1 MKIKDKLKISLL
13 AALSI
18 IMAIMLIL
26 DSRGVSQAVIS
37 CTGVCL
43 NSLIPS
49 LFGYMVLCT
58 MLTQSGLGDLIFKP
72 LWYIFRRIIKLDS
85 RMFSVFMMSQIAGY
99 PVGVRLISTLIAQ
112 NNNYNEISEKC
123 SFFCYNSGPAFIV
136 GMVGLT
142 VYNSALAGML
152 IFVSCLL
159 SNFIMAIFF
168 TRKFPQQ
175 RHVSRNSLDLGV
187 STVKSSLMST
197 GYALLAV
204 CLSMILFN
212 TVPELIRCAGY
223 DMADGKIINT
233 ILMSVWEVTNIKN
246 SGALLPLPIA
256 AALISFGGLCVIFQV
271 ITLCDY
277 KLNVGKFI
285 AARAVSALLSGGI
298 CFLLTAATGYS
309 TAIQTGSIYTPG
321 VLMQNPI
328 VAVCILA
335 MTFILLSYRKYP
347 GGLTDKRRS

>member
-72 LWYIFRRIIKLDS
+72 LWYIFRRIIRLDS

-112 NNNYNEISEKC
+112 NNNYNETAEKC

-223 DMADGKIINT
+223 DM
-233 ILMSVWEVTNIKN
+233 SVWEVTNIKN

-298 CFLLTAATGYS
+298 CFLLTAATGYFP
-309 TAIQTGSIYTPG
+309 AIQTGSIYTPG
-321 VLMQNPI
+321 VLIQNPI

-335 MTFILLSYRKYP
+335 MTFILLSYRKYS
-347 GGLTDKRRS
+347 GGLINKRRS